1 MAKDEER
8 HYLMNQIMSDT
19 CYPEGSQAV
28 KPLLSPIPVS
38 GPFDC
43 VGVDV
48 VQLPMSAGGNRYTV
62 VFMDYLTKWPEVYAT
77 KDPPSY
83 TITKLLVEG
92 VITRHGVPLCLY
104 QIEDLHA
111 LLSKLL

>member
-1 MAKDEER
+1 MRNDITSWTRSCLTRATR
-8 HYLMNQIMSDT
+8 RV
-19 CYPEGSQAV
+19 SQAV

-38 GPFDC
+38 GQFDH

-77 KDPPSY
+77 KDQPSY

-92 VITRHGVPLCLY
+92 VIT
-104 QIEDLHA
+104 
-111 LLSKLL
+111 

>member
-1 MAKDEER
+1 MAKDEDR
-8 HYLMNQIMSDT
+8 HYLMDQIMSDM

-38 GPFDC
+38 GQFG
-43 VGVDV
+43 GVDV

-77 KDPPSY
+77 KDQPPY

-92 VITRHGVPLCLY
+92 VITRHGVPSMPLS
-104 QIEDLHA
+104 DRGPA